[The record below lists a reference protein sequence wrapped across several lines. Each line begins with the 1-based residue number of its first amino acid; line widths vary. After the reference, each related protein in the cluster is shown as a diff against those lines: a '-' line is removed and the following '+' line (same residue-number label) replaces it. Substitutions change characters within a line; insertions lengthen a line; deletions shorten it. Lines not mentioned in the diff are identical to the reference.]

1 MEETREIPLKGQMTE
16 GKIGRQLLL
25 FALPLMFS
33 NLCQQLYNTVDAVIV
48 GRFVG
53 ANALAAVG
61 ASSLLITFMIYFFI
75 GLSIGASVLISQFF
89 GSRKYGKVQEAVHTA
104 VALSLVAGLVLT
116 VLGMAFAPAMLR
128 MMNIPEAGLE
138 YAVPYIRIY
147 FLGMV
152 PMTLY
157 NIGSGI
163 LRAVGD
169 SKTPLACLVVTVILN
184 IGLDLLFVGPLGMGV
199 AGAALATALAQLA
212 AAALIII
219 ILLKA
224 DPIYRLR
231 PAKIRFHAQV
241 FKDIVRIGLP
251 AGLQSVLVCFSNVV
265 VQSQINTFGLEV
277 MAGFTA
283 YMKIDG
289 FLFMPIDAFCLAIS
303 NFVGQNMGAGC
314 WERVVKGKNVCLL
327 LCVGVTIGLGAAI
340 ILNARLILGMFTSD
354 ETVILNGMRQLYT
367 VVPLYGI
374 YAADQVLVGVLRG
387 AGATVIP
394 MIITLLCMCGLRLG
408 WIFTTLRFVHDA
420 RMIYISYPLTWI
432 VTGTVLVLYYYKGGW
447 RPEKAGLKNRK
458 YLKRSY

>member
-25 FALPLMFS
+25 FALPLMLS

-48 GRFVG
+48 GRLVG

-89 GSRKYGKVQEAVHTA
+89 GSRKYDKVQEAVHTA
-104 VALSLVAGLVLT
+104 VALSLVSGLVLT
-116 VLGMAFAPAMLR
+116 VLGLAFAPAMLR
-128 MMNIPEAGLE
+128 MMNIPEEGLV
-138 YAVPYIRIY
+138 YAVPYIRVY

-163 LRAVGD
+163 LRAVGN
-169 SKTPLACLVVTVILN
+169 SKTPLVCLVVTVVLN

-212 AAALIII
+212 AAVLIVV
-219 ILLKA
+219 ILLRA
-224 DPIYRLR
+224 NPVYRLKF
-231 PAKIRFHAQV
+231 AKIRFHAQV

-303 NFVGQNMGAGC
+303 NFVGQNVGAGR

-327 LCVGVTIGLGAAI
+327 LCIGVTIGLGVVI
-340 ILNARLILGMFTSD
+340 VLNARLILGMFTAD
-354 ETVILNGMRQLYT
+354 EAVILNGMRQLYT

-374 YAADQVLVGVLRG
+374 YAADQVFVGVLRG
-387 AGATVIP
+387 VGATVVP
-394 MIITLLCMCGLRLG
+394 MVITLLCMCGLRLS
-408 WIFTTLRFVHDA
+408 WIFVVLQFVHDA
-420 RMIYISYPLTWI
+420 RVIYLSYPLTWI
-432 VTGTVLVLYYYKGGW
+432 VTGTVLVIYYCKGGW
-447 RPEKAGLKNRK
+447 RPDKKGVKNRK
-458 YLKRSY
+458 DLKRNC

>member
-1 MEETREIPLKGQMTE
+1 
-16 GKIGRQLLL
+16 
-25 FALPLMFS
+25 
-33 NLCQQLYNTVDAVIV
+33 
-48 GRFVG
+48 
-53 ANALAAVG
+53 
-61 ASSLLITFMIYFFI
+61 
-75 GLSIGASVLISQFF
+75 
-89 GSRKYGKVQEAVHTA
+89 
-104 VALSLVAGLVLT
+104 
-116 VLGMAFAPAMLR
+116 MLR
-128 MMNIPEAGLE
+128 MMNIPEVGLA
-138 YAVPYIRIY
+138 YAIPYIRIY
-147 FLGMV
+147 FLGMI

-157 NIGSGI
+157 NIGSGV

-169 SKTPLACLVVTVILN
+169 SKTPLACLVVTVVLN

-212 AAALIII
+212 AAVLIVI
-219 ILLKA
+219 ILLRA

-231 PAKIRFHAQV
+231 PARIRFHVQTLR
-241 FKDIVRIGLP
+241 DIVRIGLP

-303 NFVGQNMGAGC
+303 NFVGQNMGAGR

-327 LCVGVTIGLGAAI
+327 LCVGVTLGLGVMI

-354 ETVILNGMRQLYT
+354 EAVVLNGMRQLYT

-374 YAADQVLVGVLRG
+374 YAADQVFVGVLRG

-394 MIITLLCMCGLRLG
+394 MVITLVCMCGLRLS

-420 RMIYISYPLTWI
+420 RMIYLSYPLTWI
-432 VTGTVLVLYYYKGGW
+432 VTGAVLLLYYYKGGW
-447 RPEKAGLKNRK
+447 RPERAV
-458 YLKRSY
+458 

>member
-16 GKIGRQLLL
+16 GRIGRKLLL

-33 NLCQQLYNTVDAVIV
+33 NLCQQLYNTADAVIV
-48 GRFVG
+48 GRLVG
-53 ANALAAVG
+53 ADALAAVG

-89 GSRKYGKVQEAVHTA
+89 GSRKNDKVQEAVHTA
-104 VALSLVAGLVLT
+104 VALSLVSGLVLT
-116 VLGMAFAPAMLR
+116 VLGLAFAPAMLR
-128 MMNIPEAGLE
+128 MMNIPEVGLA
-138 YAVPYIRIY
+138 YAIPYIRIY
-147 FLGMV
+147 FLGMI

-157 NIGSGI
+157 NIGSGV

-169 SKTPLACLVVTVILN
+169 SKTPLACLVVTVVLN

-212 AAALIII
+212 AAVLIVI
-219 ILLKA
+219 ILLRA

-231 PAKIRFHAQV
+231 PARIRFHVQTLR
-241 FKDIVRIGLP
+241 DIVRIGLP

-303 NFVGQNMGAGC
+303 NFVGQNMGAGR

-327 LCVGVTIGLGAAI
+327 LCVGVTLGLGVMI

-354 ETVILNGMRQLYT
+354 EAVVLNGMRQLYT

-374 YAADQVLVGVLRG
+374 YAADQVFVGVLRG

-394 MIITLLCMCGLRLG
+394 MVITLVCMCGLRLS
-408 WIFTTLRFVHDA
+408 WIFTTLHFIHDA
-420 RMIYISYPLTWI
+420 RMIYLSYPLTWI
-432 VTGTVLVLYYYKGGW
+432 VTGAVLLLYYYKGGW
-447 RPEKAGLKNRK
+447 RPERAV
-458 YLKRSY
+458 

>member
-1 MEETREIPLKGQMTE
+1 MNETRKIPVKGQMTQ
-16 GKIGRQLLL
+16 GRIGRQLLL
-25 FALPLMFS
+25 FALPLMLS
-33 NLCQQLYNTVDAVIV
+33 NLCQQLYNTADAVIV

-89 GSRKYGKVQEAVHTA
+89 GSQKYHKVQKAVHTA
-104 VALSLVAGLVLT
+104 IALSLVSGLLLT
-116 VLGMAFAPAMLR
+116 VLGLVLAPTLLW
-128 MMNIPEAGLE
+128 MMNIPKEGML

-147 FLGMV
+147 FLGMI

-169 SKTPLACLVVTVILN
+169 SKTPLICLMVTALLN
-184 IGLDLLFVGPLGMGV
+184 VGLDLLFVGPLGMGV
-199 AGAALATALAQLA
+199 AGAALATVLAQLA
-212 AAALIII
+212 AALMILI
-219 ILLKA
+219 ILLRA
-224 DPIYRLR
+224 NPIYRLHFS
-231 PAKIRFHAQV
+231 KIRFHGQV
-241 FKDIVRIGLP
+241 LKDIIRIGLP

-303 NFVGQNMGAGC
+303 NFVGQNIGAGQ
-314 WERVVKGKNVCLL
+314 WQRVVKGKNVCLL
-327 LCVGVTIGLGAAI
+327 LCVGVTLFLGAVI
-340 ILNARLILGMFTSD
+340 ILNARLILGLFTSD

-374 YAADQVLVGVLRG
+374 YAADQVFVGVLRG
-387 AGATVIP
+387 AGVTIVP
-394 MIITLLCMCGLRLG
+394 MIITFLCMCGLRLV
-408 WIFTTLRFVHDA
+408 WIFTTLHFIHDA
-420 RMIYISYPLTWI
+420 KMIYLSYPITWI
-432 VTGTVLVLYYYKGGW
+432 VTGIALGIYYYRGGW
-447 RPEKAGLKNRK
+447 RRILGDRGCQK
-458 YLKRSY
+458 S